1 LNQRSDPWN
10 DAASLR
16 RRAEEVLESKE
27 RESPETEP
35 LEEVERL
42 LHELRVHQIELEM
55 QNEEL
60 RRAQAEL
67 DASRERYFDLYDL
80 APVGYLTLSEQ
91 GLILEAN
98 LTAASLLGVA
108 RGALVNRRFTNSILP
123 EDEDVYYL
131 HRKQLFATNHPQ
143 VCDVRILR
151 PGRTPFWARLEAAVA
166 EDAAG
171 RLISRL
177 VISDVTASKLAAEAR
192 LTKAQ
197 EMESVGLLAGGIAH
211 DFNNLLTVVNGYS
224 KLLLEGLPANDP
236 LRDGL
241 EEICKAGTRAAE
253 LTQQLLAYAR
263 KQVILPRLLDL
274 DALVR
279 KMLPLLER
287 LMDAH
292 VAVRLELNPEAGSV
306 LVDPHQLEQV
316 LMNLALN
323 ARDAMPGG
331 GTLLIE
337 TCAVERDAGYAA
349 SHPEVRAGRYVM
361 LAVSDS
367 GEGMNEETRQRI
379 FEPFFTTKEAGK
391 GTGLGLSMVQ
401 GVVSQS
407 GGHIEVTSE
416 PGRGST
422 FRVYLPKAAEP
433 RVAPAGT
440 VESTPPRRGKETVLV
455 VEDQDA
461 VCDFAERVL
470 ITYGYR
476 VLKAANGISALA
488 LCEQE
493 RGNID
498 LVLTDIVMP
507 RMGGLALANRLKEH
521 WPGMRILFMSGYS
534 RGAMAAHGAWDD
546 TMEFIQKPFSPEL
559 LSVRVREV
567 LDSPDKALAK
577 SRAEGA

>member
-27 RESPETEP
+27 RESPETES

-60 RRAQAEL
+60 RRAQTEL

-108 RGALVNRRFTNSILP
+108 RGVLINRRFTNFILP
-123 EDEDVYYL
+123 EDEDIYYL

-143 VCDVRILR
+143 VCDVRMPR
-151 PGRTPFWARLEAAVA
+151 PGRAPFWARLEAAVA

-171 RLISRL
+171 LLISRL

-224 KLLLEGLPANDP
+224 KLLLDGLPADDP

-274 DALVR
+274 DVLVR

-292 VAVRLELNPEAGSV
+292 VAIRLELNPEAGSV
-306 LVDPHQLEQV
+306 LADPHQLEQV
-316 LMNLALN
+316 LMNLVLN
-323 ARDAMPGG
+323 ARDAMPDG

-337 TCAVERDAGYAA
+337 TCPVERDAGYAA
-349 SHPEVRAGRYVM
+349 SHPEARAGRYVM
-361 LAVSDS
+361 LAVTDS
-367 GEGMNEETRQRI
+367 GKGMNEETRQRI

-407 GGHIEVTSE
+407 GGHIEVSSE

-422 FRVYLPKAAEP
+422 FRVYLPKAVEP
-433 RVAPAGT
+433 RLVPAGT
-440 VESTPPRRGKETVLV
+440 VEATLPRRGKETVLV
-455 VEDQDA
+455 VEDQEA

-470 ITYGYR
+470 MTYGYR
-476 VLKAANGISALA
+476 VLKAANGVSALA
-488 LCEQE
+488 QCEQE
-493 RGNID
+493 CGNID

-507 RMGGLALANRLKEH
+507 RMGGLALANRLKER
-521 WPGMRILFMSGYS
+521 WPGMRMLFMSGYS
-534 RGAMAAHGAWDD
+534 RGAMAGHGAWDD
-546 TMEFIQKPFSPEL
+546 SMEFIQKPFSPEL

-567 LDSPDKALAK
+567 LDSQDKALSK

>member
-10 DAASLR
+10 DAANLR

-123 EDEDVYYL
+123 EDEDIYYL
-131 HRKQLFATNHPQ
+131 HRKQLFATHHPQ
-143 VCDVRILR
+143 VCDVRMLR

-166 EDAAG
+166 EDASG
-171 RLISRL
+171 LLISRL

-241 EEICKAGTRAAE
+241 EEISKAGARAAE

-274 DALVR
+274 NALVR

-292 VAVRLELNPEAGSV
+292 VVVRLELNPVAGSV

-337 TCAVERDAGYAA
+337 TRAVERDAGYAA

-407 GGHIEVTSE
+407 GGHIEVISE

-440 VESTPPRRGKETVLV
+440 VECTPPRRGRETVLV
-455 VEDQDA
+455 VEDQEA

-470 ITYGYR
+470 MTYGYR
-476 VLKAANGISALA
+476 VLKAANGVPALA

-507 RMGGLALANRLKEH
+507 RMGGLALANRLKER

-546 TMEFIQKPFSPEL
+546 TMEFIQKPFRL
-559 LSVRVREV
+559 LRRGILLE
-567 LDSPDKALAK
+567 PCQGCRALP
-577 SRAEGA
+577 GP

>member
-1 LNQRSDPWN
+1 MNQRSDPWN
-10 DAASLR
+10 DAANLR
-16 RRAEEVLESKE
+16 RRAEEMLESKE

-35 LEEVERL
+35 PEEMERL

-123 EDEDVYYL
+123 EDEDIYYL

-143 VCDVRILR
+143 VCDVRMLR

-166 EDAAG
+166 EDARG
-171 RLISRL
+171 LLISRL

-241 EEICKAGTRAAE
+241 EEISKAGTRAAE

-274 DALVR
+274 NALVR

-292 VAVRLELNPEAGSV
+292 VAVRLQLKPEAGSV

-367 GEGMNEETRQRI
+367 GEGMNDETRQRI

-455 VEDQDA
+455 VEDQEA

-470 ITYGYR
+470 MTYGYR
-476 VLKAANGISALA
+476 VLKAANGVPALA

-507 RMGGLALANRLKEH
+507 RMGGLALANRLKER

-559 LSVRVREV
+559 LSVKVREV
-567 LDSPDKALAK
+567 LDSPDKALSK